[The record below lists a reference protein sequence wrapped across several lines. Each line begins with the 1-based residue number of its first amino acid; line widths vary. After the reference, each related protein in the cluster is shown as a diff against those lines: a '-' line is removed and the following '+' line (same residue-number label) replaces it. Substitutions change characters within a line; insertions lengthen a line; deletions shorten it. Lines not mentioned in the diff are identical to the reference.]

1 MTDVSVIGQRIRHF
15 RTGKG
20 LTLENLGGKVGLTAS
35 HLSLLENGKRDARLT
50 TLTQLAKELDVELAQ
65 LLDERPPS
73 QRAGLE
79 RKWSDVTASPLY
91 RGMGL
96 PVPRITKTISDDW
109 LQVTTRL
116 FDDIVRRESV
126 ALATPEEARRANTE
140 QRRDMR
146 ELANYLPEMETLA
159 ENIVGASGHTTG
171 ALTHREVAIMA
182 ESLGFSI
189 VHVGDLPRS
198 ARSVTDYENGRI
210 YLPPA
215 SIPGG
220 HGLRSMALQAM
231 AHLLLKHPVPTSYRE
246 FLRQRLEIN
255 YFAAS
260 CLMPLS
266 QAVTFLQA
274 AKKSKN
280 LAVED
285 FRDAFGVTHE
295 AAALRFTNLATAHLD
310 LRVHFLR
317 VGDDGAVYK
326 AYENDG
332 LALPE
337 DVHGATEGQVVC
349 RRWSARQAFA
359 RTNRTTEYY
368 QYTDTPEGTFWE
380 STQIGTSTSDE
391 FSITIGAAFDDAKWF
406 RGRETQQR
414 QHSTC
419 PGVDCCKKPDALL
432 REKWFGKA
440 WTSARLQA
448 HVLSP
453 LQAGTFPG
461 VDDVELFE
469 FLERHESPDRKG
481 EGAGVEA
488 D

>member
-1 MTDVSVIGQRIRHF
+1 MGV
-15 RTGKG
+15 
-20 LTLENLGGKVGLTAS
+20 TAS
-35 HLSLLENGKRDARLT
+35 QLSLLETGKRDAKLS
-50 TLTQLAKELDVELAQ
+50 TLSQLARELSVELAE
-65 LLDERPPS
+65 LIDDRPPS
-73 QRAGLE
+73 ERAGLE
-79 RKWSDVTASPLY
+79 RRWAEQSASSLY
-91 RGMGL
+91 RGLGL
-96 PVPRITKTISDDW
+96 PSPRVSKTLGDDW
-109 LQVTTRL
+109 LKVTTGL
-116 FDDIVRRESV
+116 FDDIVRRESI

-140 QRRDMR
+140 QRREMR
-146 ELANYLPEMETLA
+146 ELGNYLPDLETLA
-159 ENIVGASGHTTG
+159 EDLVHRSGHTSG
-171 ALTHREVAIMA
+171 ALTHREVAVMA
-182 ESLGFSI
+182 QSLGFSI

-255 YFAAS
+255 YFAAA
-260 CLMPLS
+260 CLMPQT
-266 QAVTFLQA
+266 QAVAFLQA
-274 AKKSKN
+274 AKKAKN

-310 LRVHFLR
+310 LTVHFLR

-337 DVHGATEGQVVC
+337 DVSGATEGQTVC
-349 RRWSARQAFA
+349 RHWSAREAFA

-380 STQIGTSTSDE
+380 STQTGTSTTDE
-391 FSITIGAAFDDAKWF
+391 FSITIGTAFDDAKWF
-406 RGRETQQR
+406 RGRETAIR
-414 QHSTC
+414 KRSTC
-419 PGVDCCKKPDALL
+419 PDQECCRRPAKAL
-432 REKWFGKA
+432 RDKWEGKA

-448 HVLSP
+448 HALSP
-453 LQAGTFPG
+453 LQGSIFPG

-469 FLERHESPDRKG
+469 FLERHESPDRGKS
-481 EGAGVEA
+481 
-488 D
+488 

>member
-1 MTDVSVIGQRIRHF
+1 M
-15 RTGKG
+15 
-20 LTLENLGGKVGLTAS
+20 TAS

-50 TLTQLAKELDVELAQ
+50 ILSQLAKELGVALSE
-65 LLDERPPS
+65 LLDESPPS
-73 QRAGLE
+73 ERAGLE
-79 RKWSDVTASPLY
+79 RKWSDISTSPLY

-96 PVPRITKTISDDW
+96 PTPKLTKNLSDDW
-109 LQVTTRL
+109 LQVTTGL
-116 FDDIVRRESV
+116 FDDIVKRESI

-140 QRRDMR
+140 QRREMR
-146 ELANYLPEMETLA
+146 ELGNYLPELETLA
-159 ENIVGASGHTTG
+159 EDVVSATGHTIG
-171 ALTHREVAIMA
+171 ALTHREVAVMA

-189 VHVGDLPRS
+189 VHAGDLPRS

-231 AHLLLKHPVPTSYRE
+231 AHLLLKHPVPISYRD

-255 YFAAS
+255 YFAAA
-260 CLMPLS
+260 CLMPMA
-266 QAVTFLQA
+266 QAVGFLQA
-274 AKKSKN
+274 AKKSKD

-337 DVHGATEGQVVC
+337 DVHGATEGQIVC

-380 STQIGTSTSDE
+380 STQTGTSTTDE

-406 RGRETQQR
+406 RGRETQER
-414 QHSTC
+414 HLSMC
-419 PGVDCCKKPDALL
+419 PDVDCCQKPDAGL
-432 REKWFGKA
+432 REKWSGKA

-469 FLERHESPDRKG
+469 FLERHESPDKTG
-481 EGAGVEA
+481 
-488 D
+488 